1 MCTFFLEEIE
11 RHASD
16 ITMPT
21 GINMPKRLKAAIVE
35 VRRIQA
41 HHWALC
47 GVIQGTIDAFAEL
60 GLTEAAVQLNSDM
73 QKLGIDLKSHTAPDF
88 DNGKFYKRVG

>member
-1 MCTFFLEEIE
+1 MPSILEEIE

-16 ITMPT
+16 ISIPI

-41 HHWALC
+41 HHWELC
-47 GVIQGTIDAFAEL
+47 NLLHSTIGTLKEAD
-60 GLTEAAVQLNSDM
+60 LTEVADALDCEVK
-73 QKLGIDLKSHTAPDF
+73 KLGIDLETHTHPEDC
-88 DNGKFYKRVG
+88 DSEFYKRVS